1 MFAGLR
7 LGIGDMDLDV
17 ETTAPVLTDG
27 IPGVFEARQQ
37 RSIRIRDAYVQAG
50 IDALNAMRLR
60 ELRVSDLARAC
71 ACSVGSFYTRFQDKE
86 AYFRA
91 LIAATIVDCDRQI
104 DARVSEAALR
114 ALGPERAL
122 DEMVELMADIF
133 SGRFRG
139 VLRETLLR
147 ILEPDDPWAP
157 MRGSARRIIAN
168 YHAALGD
175 AFPAFSR
182 DETRTRLSFC
192 FQIVVGVLQND
203 LVNDYHVF
211 STRDRS
217 VRAALKE
224 NLRSYMA
231 PPLPVPPHMDD
242 RDQDGEAEDDEG
254 EVGQQR
260 AQVFHRRLRT

>member
-1 MFAGLR
+1 M
-7 LGIGDMDLDV
+7 
-17 ETTAPVLTDG
+17 ETAAPTLADG
-27 IPGVFEARQQ
+27 IPGVFEARQK

-50 IDALNAMRLR
+50 IDALNAMRFR

-71 ACSVGSFYTRFQDKE
+71 DCSVGSFYTRFRDKE

-91 LIAATIVDCDRQI
+91 LIAATIADCDRQI
-104 DARVSEAALR
+104 DARVSPAALG
-114 ALGPERAL
+114 ALGPDRAL
-122 DEMVELMADIF
+122 EELVELMADIF

-157 MRGSARRIIAN
+157 MRGSARRIVAN

-175 AFPAFSR
+175 AFPGFSEQ
-182 DETRTRLSFC
+182 ETKTRLSFC

-217 VRAALKE
+217 IRAALKE
-224 NLRSYMA
+224 SVSRYMA
-231 PPLPVPPHMDD
+231 
-242 RDQDGEAEDDEG
+242 
-254 EVGQQR
+254 
-260 AQVFHRRLRT
+260 T